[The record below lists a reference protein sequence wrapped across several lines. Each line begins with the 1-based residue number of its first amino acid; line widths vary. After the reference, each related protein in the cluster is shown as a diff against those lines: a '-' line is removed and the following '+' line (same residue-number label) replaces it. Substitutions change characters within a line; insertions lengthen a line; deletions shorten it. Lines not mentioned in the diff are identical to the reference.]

1 MARVS
6 SIVTNFQAGELSPR
20 LEGRIDLQKYSAGA
34 QTLQNM
40 VVFPQ
45 GGVTRRPGTQYA
57 GTSKDGSKVRLINFE
72 FSDEQAYVLE
82 FGENYIRFFKDGG
95 LLTIASVDSNR
106 DPEDISSITKA
117 NPAVVTVPLQTGIDV
132 ETIQQVTPLTVST
145 DTAHGYVTGD
155 LVYFS
160 GLIGATEL
168 NGNVYFVQVVNEST
182 FRLYTDRSLSTGVSD
197 LDISGYTIPNS
208 GTVQLTHGLEDND
221 RIIIS
226 SVEGMTELNNREF
239 TVANATETTFELS
252 GINSSSFGT
261 HTSNTGNVS
270 RIVEVTTTY
279 TEAEVFQLNHAQ
291 SADVLYLANKN
302 HPPAKLTRTTAT
314 SFTLSDIDFIDGPYL
329 DENITDISIFAT
341 NDSGSTFLIA
351 VSGAEQL
358 STESVGG
365 TNRNVVRYNGSE
377 NIFSS
382 DSVGQLW
389 RFREVI
395 EEHHDQWE
403 ADTSYADGVLI
414 HYNGNVYE
422 QTTGSTQNSGNSPP
436 VHLSGA
442 VSYNNGVIEWTYQ
455 HSGTGYVE
463 VDNFD
468 LQYERV
474 CTTST
479 KSGTFTLGETV
490 TGSNGASATYI
501 ADIPL
506 PSTSGKTALLLSN
519 PTGGTGSPYFFPAA
533 ATTFT
538 GSTSGATIQGDSSSI
553 LVPSL
558 RCVKATVKNETG
570 VLPDHVVGS
579 DDATTKWS
587 EGAFSIGNG
596 YPRAVAFYEERLFF
610 AGTTTQP
617 QTIFG
622 SVTADFENHE
632 PGTEDDKA
640 INITIASDQVNVI
653 KHMIPGRFLQIMTS
667 SAEFTLSGGTGT
679 TAVTPTNVNVLRET
693 TFGSGDVR
701 PLRAGASTI
710 MIQKGGEK
718 VKEVTF
724 SLDTDGLVG
733 RDLTVLGEHLAR
745 GGLTDM
751 VWQQE
756 PELIL
761 WFVRGDGTLIGLS
774 YDPANNT
781 IGWHQHPLGGSGVVE
796 SITAIPSGT
805 EDQVYMSVKRTIN
818 SETVRH
824 IVFMKPIY
832 FDEEITSAF
841 FVDSGLTYT
850 GTASTASSTLSFPGI
865 LANTTSLSVAD
876 GSAFPSTGVLRIDDE
891 LISYASS
898 GANNFDSLTRGAFG
912 TVAAAHS
919 TGATVTDVTYENT
932 NTVITGLNHLEGE
945 TVQILADGA
954 AHADKTVSGGSI
966 TLDTSAIKVHIGYS
980 YDSLVETLRME
991 AGAEDGV
998 AQGKIKRIHGVTIRF
1013 LDTVGADI
1021 GPDTSN
1027 LKTIPFRDSSMAMDQ
1042 AIPLFSGDKEVVL
1055 HSGYDKDAKIVVK
1068 QGQPLPMS
1076 IIAIMRRSNTFDA

>member
-57 GTSKDGSKVRLINFE
+57 ATSKDGGKVRLINFE

-82 FGENYIRFFKDGG
+82 FGANYIRFFKDGA
-95 LLTIASVDSNR
+95 LLTILSVDSNR
-106 DPEDISSITKA
+106 DPENISSITKA

-168 NGNVYFVQVVNEST
+168 NGNVYFVEVVNEST

-197 LDISGYTIPNS
+197 LDVSNYTIPNS

-221 RIIIS
+221 RVIIS
-226 SVEGMTELNNREF
+226 GVEGMTELNNREF
-239 TVANATETTFELS
+239 TVANATETTFQLS
-252 GINSSSFGT
+252 GIDSSSFGT
-261 HTSNTGNVS
+261 HTSSTGNVG
-270 RIVEVTTTY
+270 RIVEVATTY

-351 VSGAEQL
+351 VSGAEQ
-358 STESVGG
+358 SATESIGG
-365 TNRNVVRYNGSE
+365 INRNVVRYNGSE

-403 ADTSYADGVLI
+403 ADIAYANGASI
-414 HYNGNVYE
+414 YYNGNVYE

-442 VSYNNGVIEWTYQ
+442 VSYNSGVIEWTYQ

-490 TGSNGASATYI
+490 TDSSGASATYI

-506 PSTSGKTALLLSN
+506 PNTSGKTALLLSN
-519 PTGGTGSPYFFPAA
+519 PTGGSGSPYFFNAG

-538 GSTSGATIQGDSSSI
+538 GGTSGATIQGDSSSI

-610 AGTTTQP
+610 AGTTNNP
-617 QTIFG
+617 QTIYG

-796 SITAIPSGT
+796 SITAIPSGV

-832 FDEEITSAF
+832 FDEDLTEAF
-841 FVDSGLTYT
+841 YVDSGLTFT
-850 GTASTASSTLSFPGI
+850 GTAVGSTTLTLPVTDTFTGLFSVTDGRVFPSGGGKLQINDEIISYSSRSTSYVEVTARGVDGTTAS
-865 LANTTSLSVAD
+865 
-876 GSAFPSTGVLRIDDE
+876 
-891 LISYASS
+891 
-898 GANNFDSLTRGAFG
+898 
-912 TVAAAHS
+912 AHDI
-919 TGATVTDVTYENT
+919 GATLTDVTPT
-932 NTVITGLNHLEGE
+932 TITGLNHLEGE
-945 TVQILADGA
+945 TVQIAADGA
-954 AHADKTVSGGSI
+954 AQTEKTVSGGSI
-966 TLDTSAIKVHIGYS
+966 TTDSPVAKAHIGYG
-980 YDSLVETLRME
+980 YDSIVETMRME
-991 AGAEDGV
+991 AGADDGI

-1013 LDTVGADI
+1013 LDTFGADV

-1027 LKTIPFRDSSMAMDQ
+1027 LDSISFDAGV
-1042 AIPLFSGDKEVVL
+1042 LFSGDKEINFP
-1055 HSGYDKDAKIVVK
+1055 SGYENEARIVVR
-1068 QGQPLPMS
+1068 QNEPLPMS